1 MIILSNKIN
10 LLFKNIRFELNQFFS
25 NYIGAHIPI
34 NATKAA
40 QTARNHMNGHRNR
53 LHPVANPAVIIN
65 QPMIPMNES
74 HTAVVP

>member
-1 MIILSNKIN
+1 MQYYL
-10 LLFKNIRFELNQFFS
+10 
-25 NYIGAHIPI
+25 GAHNPI

-40 QTARNHMNGHRNR
+40 HTARNHIKGHRNR
-53 LHPVANPAVIIN
+53 LQPVANPAVIIN